1 MCYARNMPL
10 GEEKRA
16 ARRAHILQCTRDLL
30 TSEGYDTIT
39 MERLAD
45 ACGVTKPTL
54 YNAFGSKDELLAEAV
69 HDVYGRILA
78 RAGAPEGVRG
88 LDHVIAILT
97 VTAKVILREQKRGQA
112 LLTEVRT
119 HAGGPFGKA
128 VHASIREA
136 LGGAVE
142 EMRED
147 GELQPWVD
155 PDLLTKRIAGVE
167 RNVNTEYG
175 VGDLA
180 GEQLVDMTVYAACIL
195 LTGVTRGA
203 AAERCVRLAR
213 ERQAILTAG
222 MAEGATAAGAG

>member
-1 MCYARNMPL
+1 MPP
-10 GEEKRA
+10 GANA
-16 ARRAHILQCTRDLL
+16 ASVFAPSASPSGNH
-30 TSEGYDTIT
+30 
-39 MERLAD
+39 ERH
-45 ACGVTKPTL
+45 AC
-54 YNAFGSKDELLAEAV
+54 
-69 HDVYGRILA
+69 
-78 RAGAPEGVRG
+78 AGASQRWTATTRGVSP
-88 LDHVIAILT
+88 A
-97 VTAKVILREQKRGQA
+97 TASATGVSAPRQA

-180 GEQLVDMTVYAACIL
+180 GEQLVDMTVYAVCIL

-203 AAERCVRLAR
+203 TAERCVRLAR

-222 MAEGATAAGAG
+222 AAEGAAAASAG